1 MRKLAL
7 VVGLLLGLSSCAV
20 MKQGGEAL
28 CAAQEKTA
36 EVITEGGAW
45 LGLGG
50 TGPMIADVLNMS
62 IEFFCT
68 IIDVSLSAPS
78 DVGDMLGVTTSE
90 PTGVEGEDGSY

>member
-7 VVGLLLGLSSCAV
+7 VVGLLFGLSSCAV

-68 IIDVSLSAPS
+68 IVDGLQPQSAA
-78 DVGDMLGVTTSE
+78 LGPVNC
-90 PTGVEGEDGSY
+90 